1 MGVTGGGLDLKDTL
15 LDGQERHIE
24 SSSTQVENEN
34 VPFAGNLLIK
44 TVRDSGG
51 GRLIDDT
58 KDVETRNCTGILCGL
73 TLRVV
78 KVGGDRDNRI
88 CNSATKVDR
97 TRRSPSSSREPW
109 TRFPL
114 NRANSKFGTW
124 FANCYSRTSAVLRIM
139 VPRNT
144 H

>member
-1 MGVTGGGLDLKDTL
+1 VVGETVVEVFSTRWVSPAVALISKIPSSMVR
-15 LDGQERHIE
+15 RHIE

-34 VPFAGNLLIK
+34 VPFAGNLLIR

-51 GRLIDDT
+51 GRLINDT

-88 CNSATKVDR
+88 CNSATKV
-97 TRRSPSSSREPW
+97 RSD
-109 TRFPL
+109 
-114 NRANSKFGTW
+114 
-124 FANCYSRTSAVLRIM
+124 SAVSFIFTTTM
-139 VPRNT
+139 DEISSQ
-144 H
+144 